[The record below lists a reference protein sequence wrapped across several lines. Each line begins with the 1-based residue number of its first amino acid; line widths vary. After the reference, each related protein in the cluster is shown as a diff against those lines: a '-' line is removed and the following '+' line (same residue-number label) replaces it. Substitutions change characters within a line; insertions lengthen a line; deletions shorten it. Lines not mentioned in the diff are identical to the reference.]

1 MRLEHWFYTVPLRL
15 RSLFRRG
22 QVEAELNEELR
33 YHLERQIEVNTAA
46 GMSAEEARYA
56 ALRAMH
62 GLDQRKE
69 ECRDMRR
76 VRLIEDLWQDFRFS
90 LRSLLKRPGF
100 TAIVLL
106 ALALG
111 IGANTAIFSLV
122 NAVILQPLP
131 YPDPDRIV
139 SVFGTRNRG
148 NSGSVGPTDFLDY
161 RSQNKTFEQF
171 AASGSSILPM
181 NLTGSGEPER
191 LNTSAITGNYFDTFG
206 VRPALGRGFSLENE
220 KTGQDHVTVLSH
232 AFWQTRFGGDPNIVN
247 KTINLDGKAYEVL
260 GVLPAEVVLPQP
272 AQLWVPLNF
281 DADPEM
287 KMRNARF
294 LLGIGRLKEG
304 VTLDQA
310 QADTDLIAAQLEQ
323 QYPDSNTGW
332 SLRLIPLREILVGGS
347 RKMLFILFGAV
358 GFVLLI
364 ACANV
369 ANLLL
374 VRAAAR
380 QKEIAM
386 RTALGAGR
394 LRIIRQM
401 ITESLL
407 LAIFG
412 GALGALLAVAG
423 VKLLVSLSEDS
434 IPRTANVK
442 IDATV
447 LAFTLLISLA
457 TGLLFGLAPAIRTM
471 KENLVDALKDGVR
484 GGSEA
489 TLKNRTRSLLVVFES
504 AIAVMLLIG
513 AGLLIRSL
521 VALQN
526 VDPGFDPNNVL
537 TMRVDLP
544 LQKYNTPE
552 KTSNFFEQLETRV
565 AGLPGVE
572 AVGFITDLPLSGQS
586 NAMPFA
592 VEGRPAVASNTD
604 FPDFRRVNQNY
615 LSAMRIPLRHGRN
628 FTDKEVLQSA
638 KVIVVSQS
646 FVESV
651 FPNEEALGK
660 RLIIWS
666 GIRNEPYEIIGIVG
680 DIRHQSLQGEPSATM
695 YIPTL
700 APVRVTLVIRTQG
713 DPLNLVGGVRKEV
726 NALDPDQ
733 PIAAVR
739 PMTEWVAM
747 SAAGARYRTTL
758 LGLFALLAMI
768 LAATGIYGVMSY
780 SVAQRTQEIGVRM
793 ALGARSTDVLK
804 LVVRQGMIPALIGI
818 VVGLAGALALTRV
831 MSSLLFGVTERDPI
845 TFGVVAALLI
855 VVAFIAC
862 FGPAR
867 RATRVDPLLA
877 LRCE

>member
-46 GMSAEEARYA
+46 GMSVEEARYA

-76 VRLIEDLWQDFRFS
+76 VRLIEDLWQDSRFS

-100 TAIVLL
+100 TAIALL

-131 YPDPDRIV
+131 YRDPDRLI
-139 SVFGTRNRG
+139 SVYGTRNR
-148 NSGSVGPTDFLDY
+148 STQGSVGPTDFLDY

-171 AASGSSILPM
+171 AASGSMMLPM

-191 LNTSAITGNYFDTFG
+191 LNASIITGNYFDTFG

-260 GVLPAEVVLPQP
+260 GVMPTEVVLPQP
-272 AQLWVPLNF
+272 AQLWVPINF

-294 LLGIGRLKEG
+294 LRGIGRLKEG

-310 QADTDLIAAQLEQ
+310 QTDTDLIAAQLEQ

-347 RKMLFILFGAV
+347 RTMLFILFGAV

-386 RTALGAGR
+386 RTALGASR

-423 VKLLVSLSEDS
+423 VKLLVSLGEDN

-471 KENLVDALKDGVR
+471 KENLVDALKDGIR

-489 TLKNRTRSLLVVFES
+489 TVKNRTRSLLVVFES
-504 AIAVMLLIG
+504 AIAVMLLIA

-537 TMRVDLP
+537 TLRVDLP
-544 LQKYNTPE
+544 RQKYNTPE
-552 KTSNFFEQLETRV
+552 KASNFFEQLETRV

-572 AVGFITDLPLSGQS
+572 AVGLITDLPLSGE
-586 NAMPFA
+586 ARDMPYR
-592 VEGRPAVASNTD
+592 VEGRPATSDIAFV
-604 FPDFRRVNQNY
+604 DFRRVNKNY
-615 LSAMRIPLRHGRN
+615 FSAMRIPLRRGRN
-628 FTDKEVLQSA
+628 FTEQEVRQSDKA
-638 KVIVVSQS
+638 IVVSQA
-646 FVESV
+646 FVDSV

-680 DIRHQSLQGEPSATM
+680 DTRYQSLQGEPSATM
-695 YIPTL
+695 YVPTREL
-700 APVRVTLVIRTQG
+700 LFVNLVIRTQG
-713 DPLNLVGGVRKEV
+713 DPLSLVGGVRKEV

-733 PIAAVR
+733 PIAAIR

-758 LGLFALLAMI
+758 LGLFALLAMF

-793 ALGARSTDVLK
+793 ALGAPTLDVLK
-804 LVVRQGMIPALIGI
+804 LVVRQGMILALIGI
-818 VVGLAGALALTRV
+818 VIGLAAALALTRV

-845 TFGVVAALLI
+845 TFVVVAALLI

-862 FGPAR
+862 FVPAR
-867 RATRVDPLLA
+867 RATKIDPLVA
-877 LRCE
+877 LRYE

>member
-46 GMSAEEARYA
+46 GMSVEEARYA

-76 VRLIEDLWQDFRFS
+76 VRLIEDLWQDFRFG

-100 TAIVLL
+100 TAIALL

-131 YPDPDRIV
+131 YRDPDRLI
-139 SVFGTRNRG
+139 SVYGTRNR
-148 NSGSVGPTDFLDY
+148 STQGSVGPTDFLDY

-171 AASGSSILPM
+171 AASGSMMLPM

-191 LNTSAITGNYFDTFG
+191 LNASIITGNYFDTFG

-260 GVLPAEVVLPQP
+260 GVMPAEVVLPQP
-272 AQLWVPLNF
+272 AQLWVPINF

-294 LLGIGRLKEG
+294 LRGIGRLKEG

-310 QADTDLIAAQLEQ
+310 QTDTDLIAAQLEQ

-347 RKMLFILFGAV
+347 RTMLFILFGAV

-386 RTALGAGR
+386 RTALGASR

-423 VKLLVSLSEDS
+423 VKLLVSLGEDN

-471 KENLVDALKDGVR
+471 KENLVDALKDGIR

-489 TLKNRTRSLLVVFES
+489 TVKNRTRSLLVVFES
-504 AIAVMLLIG
+504 AIAVMLLIA

-537 TMRVDLP
+537 TLRVDLP
-544 LQKYNTPE
+544 RQKYNTPE
-552 KTSNFFEQLETRV
+552 KASNFFEQLETRV

-572 AVGFITDLPLSGQS
+572 AVGLITDLPLSGE
-586 NAMPFA
+586 ARDMPYR
-592 VEGRPAVASNTD
+592 VEGRPATSDIAFV
-604 FPDFRRVNQNY
+604 DFRRVNKNY
-615 LSAMRIPLRHGRN
+615 FSAMRIPLRRGRN
-628 FTDKEVLQSA
+628 FTEQEVRQSDKA
-638 KVIVVSQS
+638 IVVSQA
-646 FVESV
+646 FVDSV

-680 DIRHQSLQGEPSATM
+680 DTRYQSLQGEPSATM
-695 YIPTL
+695 YVPTREL
-700 APVRVTLVIRTQG
+700 LFVNLVIRTQG
-713 DPLNLVGGVRKEV
+713 DPLSLVGGVRKEV

-733 PIAAVR
+733 PIAAIR

-793 ALGARSTDVLK
+793 ALGARPLDVLK
-804 LVVRQGMIPALIGI
+804 LVVRQGMMLALIGVI
-818 VVGLAGALALTRV
+818 VGLAGALALTRV

-845 TFGVVAALLI
+845 TFVAVAALLI
-855 VVAFIAC
+855 VVAFISC
-862 FGPAR
+862 FVPAH
-867 RATRVDPLLA
+867 RATRVDPLIA

>member
-1 MRLEHWFYTVPLRL
+1 MRLEHWLYTVPLRL

-46 GMSAEEARYA
+46 GMSVEEARYA

-90 LRSLLKRPGF
+90 LRSFLKRPGF
-100 TAIVLL
+100 TAIALL

-131 YPDPDRIV
+131 YREPDRLI
-139 SVFGTRNRG
+139 SVYGTRNR
-148 NSGSVGPTDFLDY
+148 STQGSVGPTDFLDY

-171 AASGSSILPM
+171 AASGSMMLPM

-191 LNTSAITGNYFDTFG
+191 LNASTITGNYFDTFG

-232 AFWQTRFGGDPNIVN
+232 AFWQTRFGGDPNILN
-247 KTINLDGKAYEVL
+247 KAINLDGKAYEVL
-260 GVLPAEVVLPQP
+260 GVMPAEVVLPQP
-272 AQLWVPLNF
+272 AQLWVPINF

-294 LLGIGRLKEG
+294 LRGIGRLKEG

-310 QADTDLIAAQLEQ
+310 QTDTDLIAAQLEQ

-332 SLRLIPLREILVGGS
+332 SLRLISLREILVGGS
-347 RKMLFILFGAV
+347 RTMLFILFGAV

-386 RTALGAGR
+386 RTALGASR

-423 VKLLVSLSEDS
+423 VKLLVSLGEDN

-471 KENLVDALKDGVR
+471 KENLVDDLKDGIR

-489 TLKNRTRSLLVVFES
+489 TVKNRTRSLLVVFES
-504 AIAVMLLIG
+504 AIAVMLLIA

-537 TMRVDLP
+537 TLRVDLSR
-544 LQKYNTPE
+544 QKYNTPE
-552 KTSNFFEQLETRV
+552 KASNFFEQLETRV

-572 AVGFITDLPLSGQS
+572 AVGLITDLPLSGE
-586 NAMPFA
+586 ARDMPYG
-592 VEGRPAVASNTD
+592 VEGRPATSDTAFV
-604 FPDFRRVNQNY
+604 DFRRVNKNY
-615 LSAMRIPLRHGRN
+615 FSAMRIPLRRGRN
-628 FTDKEVLQSA
+628 FTEQEVRQSEKA
-638 KVIVVSQS
+638 IVVSQA
-646 FVESV
+646 FVDSI

-660 RLIIWS
+660 RLIIWT

-680 DIRHQSLQGEPSATM
+680 DTRYESLQGEPAATM
-695 YIPTL
+695 YVPTRE
-700 APVRVTLVIRTQG
+700 AVRVSFVIRTQG
-713 DPLNLVGGVRKEV
+713 DPLSLVSGVRKEV
-726 NALDPDQ
+726 KELDPDQ

-793 ALGARSTDVLK
+793 ALGARPLDVLK
-804 LVVRQGMIPALIGI
+804 LVVRQGMMLALIGVI
-818 VVGLAGALALTRV
+818 VGLAGALALTRV

-845 TFGVVAALLI
+845 TFVVVAALLL
-855 VVAFIAC
+855 VVAFISC
-862 FGPAR
+862 FVPAH
-867 RATRVDPLLA
+867 RATRVDPLIA

>member
-46 GMSAEEARYA
+46 GMSVEEARYA

-100 TAIVLL
+100 TAIALL

-131 YPDPDRIV
+131 YRDPDRLI
-139 SVFGTRNRG
+139 SVYGTRNR
-148 NSGSVGPTDFLDY
+148 STQGSVGPTDFLDY

-171 AASGSSILPM
+171 AASGSMMLPM

-191 LNTSAITGNYFDTFG
+191 LNASIITGNYFDTFG
-206 VRPALGRGFSLENE
+206 VRPALGRGFSLKNE

-260 GVLPAEVVLPQP
+260 GVMPAEVVLPQP
-272 AQLWVPLNF
+272 AQLWVPINF

-294 LLGIGRLKEG
+294 LRGIGRLKEG

-310 QADTDLIAAQLEQ
+310 QVDTDLIAAQLEQ

-347 RKMLFILFGAV
+347 RTMLFIVFGAV

-386 RTALGAGR
+386 RTALGASR

-423 VKLLVSLSEDS
+423 VKLLVSLGEDN

-471 KENLVDALKDGVR
+471 KENLVDALKDGIR
-484 GGSEA
+484 RGSEA
-489 TLKNRTRSLLVVFES
+489 TVKNRTRSLLVVFES
-504 AIAVMLLIG
+504 AIAVMLLIA

-537 TMRVDLP
+537 TLRVDLP
-544 LQKYNTPE
+544 RQKYNTPE
-552 KTSNFFEQLETRV
+552 KASNFFEQLETRV

-572 AVGFITDLPLSGQS
+572 AVGLITDLPLSGE
-586 NAMPFA
+586 ARDMPYR
-592 VEGRPAVASNTD
+592 VEGRPATSDIAFV
-604 FPDFRRVNQNY
+604 DFRRVNKNY
-615 LSAMRIPLRHGRN
+615 FSAMRIPLRRGRN
-628 FTDKEVLQSA
+628 FTEQEVRQSDKA
-638 KVIVVSQS
+638 IVVSQA
-646 FVESV
+646 FVDSV

-680 DIRHQSLQGEPSATM
+680 DTRYQSLQGEPSATM
-695 YIPTL
+695 YVPTREL
-700 APVRVTLVIRTQG
+700 LFVNLVIRTQG
-713 DPLNLVGGVRKEV
+713 DPLSLVGGVRKEV

-733 PIAAVR
+733 PIAAIR

-793 ALGARSTDVLK
+793 ALGARPLDVLK
-804 LVVRQGMIPALIGI
+804 LVVRQGMMLALIGVI
-818 VVGLAGALALTRV
+818 VGLAGALALTRV

-845 TFGVVAALLI
+845 TFVAVAALLI
-855 VVAFIAC
+855 VVAFISC
-862 FGPAR
+862 FVPAH
-867 RATRVDPLLA
+867 RATRVDPLIA

>member
-1 MRLEHWFYTVPLRL
+1 MD
-15 RSLFRRG
+15 SIIKDI
-22 QVEAELNEELR
+22 R
-33 YHLERQIEVNTAA
+33 Y
-46 GMSAEEARYA
+46 G
-56 ALRAMH
+56 
-62 GLDQRKE
+62 
-69 ECRDMRR
+69 
-76 VRLIEDLWQDFRFS
+76 
-90 LRSLLKRPGF
+90 LRSLLKRPAF
-100 TAIVLL
+100 TAIALI

-131 YPDPDRIV
+131 YPDPDRLVWVYGNIRNGGNRA
-139 SVFGTRNRG
+139 SVA
-148 NSGSVGPTDFLDY
+148 PLDFLDY

-171 AASGSSILPM
+171 AASIGGTVPM

-191 LNTSAITGNYFDTFG
+191 VTASTITGNYFDTFG
-206 VRPALGRGFSLENE
+206 VHPALGHGFSLENE
-220 KTGQDHVTVLSH
+220 KSGQDQVTVLSY
-232 AFWQTRFGGDPNIVN
+232 AFWQARFGGDPNIVN
-247 KTINLDGKAYEVL
+247 KTIILDGKAYEVI
-260 GVLPAEVVLPQP
+260 GVMPAGVVLPQP
-272 AQLWVPLNF
+272 ADLWVPLNF
-281 DADPEM
+281 DATPEM
-287 KMRNARF
+287 KARKAHF
-294 LLGIGRLKEG
+294 LRPIGRLKAG
-304 VTLDQA
+304 VTLARA

-323 QYPDSNTGW
+323 HYPDSNAGW

-347 RKMLFILFGAV
+347 RTMLFILFGAV

-386 RTALGAGR
+386 RTALGASR

-457 TGLLFGLAPAIRTM
+457 TGLLFGLAPAFRTM
-471 KENLVDALKDGVR
+471 KENLVDALKDGIR
-484 GGSEA
+484 GSEG

-537 TMRVDLP
+537 TMRIDLP
-544 LQKYNTPE
+544 RQKYDTPD

-572 AVGFITDLPLSGQS
+572 AVGLVTELPLSGQL
-586 NAMPFA
+586 NDMPFT
-592 VEGRPAVASNTD
+592 VEGRPAVAANEALD
-604 FPDFRRVNQNY
+604 ADFRRVNQNY
-615 LSAMRIPLRHGRN
+615 FSAMRVPLRRGRN
-628 FTDKEVLQSA
+628 FTEQEVRQGA
-638 KVIVVSQS
+638 KVLMVSQQL
-646 FVESV
+646 VDTA
-651 FPNEEALGK
+651 FPNEEPLGK
-660 RLIIWS
+660 RLIMAMN
-666 GIRNEPYEIIGIVG
+666 NEPYEIVGIVG
-680 DIRHQSLQGEPSATM
+680 DIRDQSLQAQPSATM
-695 YIPTL
+695 YLPTQ
-700 APVRVTLVIRTQG
+700 APNQRNLVIRTHG
-713 DPLNLVGGVRKEV
+713 DPLSLVGAVRKEV

-733 PIAAVR
+733 PIAAIR

-747 SAAGARYRTTL
+747 SVAGARYRTTL
-758 LGLFALLAMI
+758 LGLFAVLAML

-793 ALGARSTDVLK
+793 ALGARPFDVLK
-804 LVVRQGMIPALIGI
+804 LVVRQGMMLALIGI
-818 VVGLAGALALTRV
+818 VIGFAGALALTRV
-831 MSSLLFGVTERDPI
+831 MSSFLFGVTERDPI

-855 VVAFIAC
+855 VVAFVAC
-862 FGPAR
+862 FVPAR
-867 RATRVDPLLA
+867 RATKVDPLVA
-877 LRCE
+877 LRYE

>member
-46 GMSAEEARYA
+46 GMSVEEARYA

-76 VRLIEDLWQDFRFS
+76 VRLIEDLWRDFRFS

-100 TAIVLL
+100 TAIALL

-131 YPDPDRIV
+131 YRDPDRLI
-139 SVFGTRNRG
+139 SVYGTRNR
-148 NSGSVGPTDFLDY
+148 STQGSVGPTDFLDY

-171 AASGSSILPM
+171 AASGSMMLPM

-191 LNTSAITGNYFDTFG
+191 LNASIITGNYFDTFG

-260 GVLPAEVVLPQP
+260 GVMPAEVVLPQP
-272 AQLWVPLNF
+272 AQLWVPINF

-294 LLGIGRLKEG
+294 LRGIGRLKEG

-310 QADTDLIAAQLEQ
+310 QTDTDLIAAQLEQ

-347 RKMLFILFGAV
+347 RTMLFILFGAV

-386 RTALGAGR
+386 RTALGASR

-423 VKLLVSLSEDS
+423 VKLLVSLGEDN

-471 KENLVDALKDGVR
+471 KENLVDALKDGIR

-489 TLKNRTRSLLVVFES
+489 TVKNRTRSLLVVFES
-504 AIAVMLLIG
+504 AIAVMLLIA

-537 TMRVDLP
+537 TLRVDLP
-544 LQKYNTPE
+544 RQKYNTPE
-552 KTSNFFEQLETRV
+552 KASNFFEQLETRV

-572 AVGFITDLPLSGQS
+572 AVGLITDLPLSGE
-586 NAMPFA
+586 ARDMPYR
-592 VEGRPAVASNTD
+592 VEGRPATSDIAFV
-604 FPDFRRVNQNY
+604 DFRRVNKNY
-615 LSAMRIPLRHGRN
+615 FSAMRIPLRRGRN
-628 FTDKEVLQSA
+628 FTEQEVRQSDKA
-638 KVIVVSQS
+638 IVVSQA
-646 FVESV
+646 FVDSV

-680 DIRHQSLQGEPSATM
+680 DTRYQSLQGEPSATM
-695 YIPTL
+695 YVPTREL
-700 APVRVTLVIRTQG
+700 LFVNLVIRTQG
-713 DPLNLVGGVRKEV
+713 DPLSLVGGVRKEV

-733 PIAAVR
+733 PIAAIR

-793 ALGARSTDVLK
+793 ALGARPFDVLK
-804 LVVRQGMIPALIGI
+804 LVVRQGMMLALIGVI
-818 VVGLAGALALTRV
+818 VGLAGALALTRV

-845 TFGVVAALLI
+845 TFVAVAALLI
-855 VVAFIAC
+855 VVAFISC
-862 FGPAR
+862 FVPAH
-867 RATRVDPLLA
+867 RATRVDPLIA

>member
-46 GMSAEEARYA
+46 GMSVEEARYA

-76 VRLIEDLWQDFRFS
+76 VRLIEDLWRDFRFS

-100 TAIVLL
+100 TAIALL

-131 YPDPDRIV
+131 YRDPDRLI
-139 SVFGTRNRG
+139 SVYGTRNR
-148 NSGSVGPTDFLDY
+148 STQGSVGPTDFLDY

-171 AASGSSILPM
+171 AASGSMMLPM

-191 LNTSAITGNYFDTFG
+191 LNASIITGNYFDTFG

-260 GVLPAEVVLPQP
+260 GVMPAEVVLPQP
-272 AQLWVPLNF
+272 AQLWVPINF

-294 LLGIGRLKEG
+294 LRGIGRLKEG
-304 VTLDQA
+304 VTLAHA

-347 RKMLFILFGAV
+347 RTMLFILFGAV

-386 RTALGAGR
+386 RTALGASR

-423 VKLLVSLSEDS
+423 VKLLVSLGEDN

-471 KENLVDALKDGVR
+471 KENLVDALKDGIR

-489 TLKNRTRSLLVVFES
+489 TVKNRTRSLLVVFES
-504 AIAVMLLIG
+504 AIAVMLLIA

-537 TMRVDLP
+537 TLRVDLP
-544 LQKYNTPE
+544 RQKYNTPE
-552 KTSNFFEQLETRV
+552 KASNFFEQLETRV

-572 AVGFITDLPLSGQS
+572 AVGLITDLPLSGE
-586 NAMPFA
+586 ARDMPYR
-592 VEGRPAVASNTD
+592 VEGRPATSDIAFV
-604 FPDFRRVNQNY
+604 DFRRVNKNY
-615 LSAMRIPLRHGRN
+615 FSAMRIPLRRGRN
-628 FTDKEVLQSA
+628 FTEQEVRQSDKA
-638 KVIVVSQS
+638 IVVSQA
-646 FVESV
+646 FVDSV

-680 DIRHQSLQGEPSATM
+680 DTRYQSLQGEPSATM
-695 YIPTL
+695 YVPTREL
-700 APVRVTLVIRTQG
+700 LFVNLVIRTQG
-713 DPLNLVGGVRKEV
+713 DPLSLVGGVRKEV

-733 PIAAVR
+733 PIAAIR

-793 ALGARSTDVLK
+793 ALGARPFDVLK
-804 LVVRQGMIPALIGI
+804 LVVRQGMILALIGV

-831 MSSLLFGVTERDPI
+831 MSSFLFGVTERDPI

-862 FGPAR
+862 FVPAR
-867 RATRVDPLLA
+867 RATKVDPLVA
-877 LRCE
+877 LRYE

>member
-1 MRLEHWFYTVPLRL
+1 MRLEHWFYTVPLRF

-46 GMSAEEARYA
+46 GMSVEEARYA

-76 VRLIEDLWQDFRFS
+76 VRLIEDLWRDFRFS

-100 TAIVLL
+100 TAIALL

-131 YPDPDRIV
+131 YRDPDRLI
-139 SVFGTRNRG
+139 SVYGTRNR
-148 NSGSVGPTDFLDY
+148 STQGSVGPTDFLDY

-171 AASGSSILPM
+171 AASGSMMLPM

-191 LNTSAITGNYFDTFG
+191 LNASIITGNYFDTFG

-260 GVLPAEVVLPQP
+260 GVMPAEVVLPQP
-272 AQLWVPLNF
+272 AQLWVPINF

-294 LLGIGRLKEG
+294 LRGIGRLKEG

-310 QADTDLIAAQLEQ
+310 QTDTDLIAAQLEQ

-332 SLRLIPLREILVGGS
+332 SLRLISLREILVGGS
-347 RKMLFILFGAV
+347 RTMLFILFGAV

-386 RTALGAGR
+386 RTALGASR

-423 VKLLVSLSEDS
+423 VKLLVSLGEDN

-471 KENLVDALKDGVR
+471 KENLVDALKDGIR

-489 TLKNRTRSLLVVFES
+489 TVKNRTRSLLVVFES
-504 AIAVMLLIG
+504 AIAVMLLIA

-537 TMRVDLP
+537 TLRVDLP
-544 LQKYNTPE
+544 RQKYNTPE
-552 KTSNFFEQLETRV
+552 KASNFFEQLETRV

-572 AVGFITDLPLSGQS
+572 AVGLITDLPLSGE
-586 NAMPFA
+586 ARDMPYR
-592 VEGRPAVASNTD
+592 VEGRPATSDIAFV
-604 FPDFRRVNQNY
+604 DFRRVNKNY
-615 LSAMRIPLRHGRN
+615 FSAMRIPLRRGRN
-628 FTDKEVLQSA
+628 FTEQEVRQSDKA
-638 KVIVVSQS
+638 IVVSQA
-646 FVESV
+646 FVDSV

-680 DIRHQSLQGEPSATM
+680 DTRYQSLQGEPSATM
-695 YIPTL
+695 YVPTREL
-700 APVRVTLVIRTQG
+700 LFVNLVIRTQG
-713 DPLNLVGGVRKEV
+713 DPLSLVGGVRKEV

-733 PIAAVR
+733 PIAAIR

-793 ALGARSTDVLK
+793 ALGARPLDVLK
-804 LVVRQGMIPALIGI
+804 LVVRQGMMLALIGVI
-818 VVGLAGALALTRV
+818 VGLAGALALTRV

-845 TFGVVAALLI
+845 TFVAVAALLI
-855 VVAFIAC
+855 VVAFISC
-862 FGPAR
+862 FVPAH
-867 RATRVDPLLA
+867 RATKVDPLVA
-877 LRCE
+877 LRYE

>member
-22 QVEAELNEELR
+22 QVEAELDEELR

-46 GMSAEEARYA
+46 GMSVEEARYA

-76 VRLIEDLWQDFRFS
+76 VRLIEDFWQDFRFS

-100 TAIVLL
+100 TAIALL

-131 YPDPDRIV
+131 YRDPDRLI
-139 SVFGTRNRG
+139 SVYGTRNR
-148 NSGSVGPTDFLDY
+148 STQGSVGPTDFLDY

-171 AASGSSILPM
+171 AASGSMMLPM

-191 LNTSAITGNYFDTFG
+191 LNASIITGNYFDTFG

-260 GVLPAEVVLPQP
+260 GVMPAEVVLPQP
-272 AQLWVPLNF
+272 AQLWVPINF

-294 LLGIGRLKEG
+294 LRGIGRLKEG

-310 QADTDLIAAQLEQ
+310 QTDTDLIAAQLEQ

-347 RKMLFILFGAV
+347 RTMLFILFGAV

-386 RTALGAGR
+386 RTALGASR

-423 VKLLVSLSEDS
+423 VKLLVSLGEDN

-471 KENLVDALKDGVR
+471 KENLVDALKDGIR
-484 GGSEA
+484 RGSEA
-489 TLKNRTRSLLVVFES
+489 TVKNRTRSLLVVFES
-504 AIAVMLLIG
+504 AIAVMLLIA

-537 TMRVDLP
+537 TLRVDLP
-544 LQKYNTPE
+544 RQKYNTPE
-552 KTSNFFEQLETRV
+552 KASNFFEQLETRV

-572 AVGFITDLPLSGQS
+572 AVGLITDLPLSGE
-586 NAMPFA
+586 ARDMPYR
-592 VEGRPAVASNTD
+592 VEGRPATSDIAFV
-604 FPDFRRVNQNY
+604 DFRRVNKNY
-615 LSAMRIPLRHGRN
+615 FSAMRIPLRRGRN
-628 FTDKEVLQSA
+628 FTEQEVRQSDKA
-638 KVIVVSQS
+638 IVVSQA
-646 FVESV
+646 FVDSV

-680 DIRHQSLQGEPSATM
+680 DTRYQSLQGEPSATM
-695 YIPTL
+695 YVPTREL
-700 APVRVTLVIRTQG
+700 LFVNLVIRTQG
-713 DPLNLVGGVRKEV
+713 DPLSLVGGVRKEV

-733 PIAAVR
+733 PIAAIR

-793 ALGARSTDVLK
+793 ALGARPLDVLK
-804 LVVRQGMIPALIGI
+804 LVVRQGMMLALIGVI
-818 VVGLAGALALTRV
+818 VGLAGALALTRV

-845 TFGVVAALLI
+845 TFVAVAALLI
-855 VVAFIAC
+855 VVAFISC
-862 FGPAR
+862 FVPAH
-867 RATRVDPLLA
+867 RATRVDPLIA